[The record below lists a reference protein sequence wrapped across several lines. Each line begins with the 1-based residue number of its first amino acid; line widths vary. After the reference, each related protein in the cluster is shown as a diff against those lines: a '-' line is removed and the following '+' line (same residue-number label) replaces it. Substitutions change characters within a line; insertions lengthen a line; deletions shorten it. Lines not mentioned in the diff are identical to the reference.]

1 MLEDIEDGEL
11 DYDEDGQLGDGIEDL
26 PDLPE
31 YDPGTKKEDGE
42 DGEIVSDNDEEREDG
57 EIRDEDEVG
66 LYFCFFVFLYLFLY
80 FYCCYLYDGWKHYC
94 QKVIINRNK

>member
-66 LYFCFFVFLYLFLY
+66 LYFVFCIWICFCIFIV
-80 FYCCYLYDGWKHYC
+80 
-94 QKVIINRNK
+94 VIFMMDENIIVKRLS

>member
-66 LYFCFFVFLYLFLY
+66 LYFCFFVFVFVFVFLLLLSLLWMKTFLSKGY
-80 FYCCYLYDGWKHYC
+80 HK
-94 QKVIINRNK
+94 

>member
-11 DYDEDGQLGDGIEDL
+11 DYDEEGQLGDGIDDL

-31 YDPGTKKEDGE
+31 YDPGIKKENISE
-42 DGEIVSDNDEEREDG
+42 DGEIVSDNDDEREDG

-66 LYFCFFVFLYLFLY
+66 NSYRYVFL
-80 FYCCYLYDGWKHYC
+80 C
-94 QKVIINRNK
+94 KVF